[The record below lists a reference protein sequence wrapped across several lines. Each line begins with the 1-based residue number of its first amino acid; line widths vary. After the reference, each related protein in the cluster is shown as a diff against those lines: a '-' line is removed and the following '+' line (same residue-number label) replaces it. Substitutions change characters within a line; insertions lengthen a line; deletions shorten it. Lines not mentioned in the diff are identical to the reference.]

1 MNMSQHRFLKTISQ
15 AMTTPWLAVLAA
27 LLVIA
32 PAAHAIQ
39 WKWLDAQGKVQ
50 YSDRPPPSDVPEKS
64 ILKRPANNAAL
75 SKPLPAAVAPTSSP
89 SKPLAPTVDA
99 ELEKKKRQ
107 ADEADASKRKADE
120 EKLAQTRA
128 DNCQRARKYEKALD
142 QGYRFTR
149 PNDKGEREVL
159 DEKGI
164 AEEKARAKSVIA
176 SDCR

>member
-1 MNMSQHRFLKTISQ
+1 MNTSQHRFLNFFAKAKTL
-15 AMTTPWLAVLAA
+15 PWLAVLAA
-27 LLVIA
+27 LLA
-32 PAAHAIQ
+32 FTPTSHAIQ

-50 YSDRPPPSDVPEKS
+50 YSDRPPPSDVPDKS
-64 ILKRPANNAAL
+64 ILKRPAKNASL
-75 SKPLPAAVAPTSSP
+75 SKPLPATDAPTSSP

-120 EKLAQTRA
+120 EKQAQTRA

>member
-1 MNMSQHRFLKTISQ
+1 MAKT
-15 AMTTPWLAVLAA
+15 APWLAVLAA
-27 LLVIA
+27 LLAISPTA
-32 PAAHAIQ
+32 QAIQ

-50 YSDRPPPSDVPEKS
+50 YSDRPPPNDVPDKS
-64 ILKRPANNAAL
+64 ILKRPAKNA
-75 SKPLPAAVAPTSSP
+75 SPNKPLPETDVPTSSP
-89 SKPLAPTVDA
+89 TKTLAPTVDA

-107 ADEADASKRKADE
+107 AEEADASKRKADE
-120 EKLAQTRA
+120 EKQAQARA

-164 AEEKARAKSVIA
+164 AEEKARTKSVIA